1 MPYKCTDVGP
11 HCPIDQSPYSYAPS
25 LPPNA
30 ILLAFFSVSLL
41 IHTIQGIYYRTWG
54 LLVALVCGGL
64 CEVIG
69 YVGRLMM
76 HKNAFSIN
84 GFLMQICTLSI
95 GPAFYCAAIY
105 LCLTRLVRTYGE
117 SISRLKPAQYTYIFI
132 CCDVVSLS
140 LQGAG
145 GGVASVDAQNQKSP
159 TLGDN
164 IMIAGL
170 ASQVFSLTLFAALA
184 AEYGVRVSQAHARDV
199 SEEKNMRGKRWMA
212 KREARRL
219 EAFLAAIGLAF
230 LLIYIRCVYRII
242 ELSGGWNSRL
252 MKEETKFVILEG
264 VMIVLAAFIL
274 NIFHP
279 GRCLRVH
286 NDVASSS
293 EELNL
298 PLSVKE
304 HPAETKMKV

>member
-1 MPYKCTDVGP
+1 
-11 HCPIDQSPYSYAPS
+11 
-25 LPPNA
+25 
-30 ILLAFFSVSLL
+30 
-41 IHTIQGIYYRTWG
+41 
-54 LLVALVCGGL
+54 
-64 CEVIG
+64 
-69 YVGRLMM
+69 MM

-117 SISRLKPAQYTYIFI
+117 STSRLKPAQYTYIFI

-145 GGVASVDAQNQKSP
+145 GGLASVDTQNQKSP

-164 IMIAGL
+164 VMIAGL
-170 ASQVFSLTLFAALA
+170 ASQVFSLTLFAALS
-184 AEYGVRVSQAHARDV
+184 AEYGVRVSRVHARDV
-199 SEEKNMRGKRWMA
+199 SEEKDSKGKRWMTEKEA
-212 KREARRL
+212 KRL
-219 EAFLAAIGLAF
+219 KAFLAAIGLAF

-252 MKEETKFVILEG
+252 MKEETKFVVLEG
-264 VMIVLAAFIL
+264 VFVTLSFFSFPTHATSFSCSRSNWNPANNTQRMVVLAAFIL

-279 GRCLRVH
+279 GRCLRVY
-286 NDVASSS
+286 NDVVSSS
-293 EELNL
+293 EALNL
-298 PLSVKE
+298 PSSVEE
-304 HPAETKMKV
+304 HPAETKTEA